1 MSYTYVASCLTSIS
15 YVQFHQLVYL
25 LKLYIE
31 MNVASLLGHIV
42 KSSREQDARPSEGGR
57 QRVRDELVSGRMTTF
72 VTASRTGHVRL
83 DDMSR
88 DDSYRRTP
96 DWENGIMKKVETKVV
111 FTESQDQAS
120 TSDQERMV

>member
-1 MSYTYVASCLTSIS
+1 
-15 YVQFHQLVYL
+15 
-25 LKLYIE
+25 

-42 KSSREQDARPSEGGR
+42 KSSREQDARPSDGGGR
-57 QRVRDELVSGRMTTF
+57 RGVRDELVSGRMTTF

-88 DDSYRRTP
+88 DDNYRRRS

-111 FTESQDQAS
+111 FTETQDQAS